1 MSEQGFDW
9 SGGDQDGAAWQ
20 QAVTEWW
27 SPSSEPIV
35 LRPTFTGYPF
45 TLGVASGS
53 PGPTSVVLWTRLA
66 PDPLHGGGM
75 DEVTVPVRWEV
86 ADDEAFRRVARR
98 GTATALPGR
107 GHAVHVE
114 VTGLRANRWYW
125 YRFLVG
131 DDESPHG
138 RTRTAPAA
146 TAAVRRLRFGFGS
159 CQQYEQGYYAA
170 HRHLADEDLDVM
182 IFLGDYIYESSWGR
196 DFVRR
201 HSAGEPRTLDEYR
214 DRHAQYKTDPDLQT
228 VHRNVPWL
236 VTWDDHEVDNDYA
249 DNRSEDLDPQFLT
262 RRAAGYQAFFEHMPL
277 RAVARPKGPDMAL
290 YAHYDWGRLARIH
303 LLDARQYRS
312 WQVCPR
318 PGRGGANI
326 VDSSCD
332 ELFDPDRTM
341 LGRQQESWLEAG
353 LVETKDR
360 WNIIG
365 SSVLM
370 ARADP
375 KKGNVSQYWTD
386 AWDGY
391 GPARQRLLQRV
402 ADAAINS
409 CVVISGDAHSAYA
422 ADLKVDFTE
431 GAPIVASE
439 FCATSITSQGRSAA
453 ETQTLLDENAHL
465 HYADSSKRGYG
476 VIDLTPARATMR
488 FRVLGNEKVRS
499 TGVSTERTFF
509 VRAGQPGVHEAS

>member
-1 MSEQGFDW
+1 MAEQGFDW

-27 SPSSEPIV
+27 SPSSEPLV
-35 LRPTFTGYPF
+35 LRPMFTGYPF
-45 TLGVASGS
+45 TLGVASGAS
-53 PGPTSVVLWTRLA
+53 GATSVVLWTRLA

-86 ADDEAFRRVARR
+86 ADDESFRRVVRR
-98 GTATALPGR
+98 GAATALPGR

-138 RTRTAPAA
+138 RTRTAPAEG
-146 TAAVRRLRFGFGS
+146 AAVRRLRFGFGS

-170 HRHLADEDLDVM
+170 HRHLADEGLDLM

-214 DRHAQYKTDPDLQT
+214 NRHAQYKTDPDLQT
-228 VHRNVPWL
+228 LHRSVPWL

-277 RAVARPKGPDMAL
+277 RELARPKGPDMAL
-290 YAHYDWGRLARIH
+290 YARYDWGRLARIH
-303 LLDARQYRS
+303 VLDARQYRS

-326 VDSSCD
+326 VDSTCD
-332 ELFDPDRTM
+332 ALFDPDRTM

-375 KKGNVSQYWTD
+375 KKGNASQYWTD

-391 GPARQRLLQRV
+391 GPARRRLLQHV
-402 ADAAINS
+402 SDQDVTS
-409 CVVISGDAHSAYA
+409 CVVISGDAHSGYA

-431 GAPIVASE
+431 AAPIVASE

-476 VIDLTPARATMR
+476 VVDLTPARATMR
-488 FRVLGNEKVRS
+488 FRVLGNEKVRT

-509 VRAGQPGVHEAS
+509 VRAGQPGVHPA

>member
-9 SGGDQDGAAWQ
+9 AGGHDAEQ
-20 QAVTEWW
+20 QAATQWW

-35 LRPTFTGYPF
+35 VHPTFTGYPF
-45 TLGVASGS
+45 TLGVTSGS
-53 PGPTSVVLWTRLA
+53 CLPTSVVLWTRLA

-75 DEVTVPVRWEV
+75 DEVNVPVHWEV

-114 VTGLRANRWYW
+114 VTGLRPNCWYW

-131 DDESPHG
+131 DEESPHG
-138 RTRTAPAA
+138 RTRTAPAEG
-146 TAAVRRLRFGFGS
+146 AAVRRLRFGFGS
-159 CQQYEQGYYAA
+159 CQQYEQGYYGA

-201 HSAGEPRTLDEYR
+201 HSAGEPRSLEEYR
-214 DRHAQYKTDPDLQT
+214 NRHAQYKTDPDLQT
-228 VHRNVPWL
+228 LHRSVPWL

-249 DNRSEDLDPQFLT
+249 DNRSEDLDPQFLA
-262 RRAAGYQAFFEHMPL
+262 RRAAAYQAFFEHMPL
-277 RAVARPKGPDMAL
+277 RELARPKGPDMAL
-290 YAHYDWGRLARIH
+290 YARYDWGRLARIH

-318 PGRGGANI
+318 AGRGGSNI
-326 VDSSCD
+326 VDASCP

-341 LGRQQESWLEAG
+341 LGRQQETWLSDG
-353 LVETKDR
+353 LTAAKDR
-360 WNIIG
+360 WNILG
-365 SSVLM
+365 SSILM

-375 KKGNVSQYWTD
+375 KKGNASQYWTD

-391 GPARQRLLQRV
+391 GPARQRLLQHLV
-402 ADAAINS
+402 GDDLTS

-422 ADLKVDFTE
+422 ADLKIDFTAAD
-431 GAPIVASE
+431 APIVASE

-465 HYADSSKRGYG
+465 RYADSSKRGYG
-476 VIDLTPARATMR
+476 VIDLSPARATMR

-509 VRAGQPGVHEAS
+509 VRAGQPGVHPA

>member
-9 SGGDQDGAAWQ
+9 SGGDQAEQ

-27 SPSSEPIV
+27 SPSSDPIV
-35 LRPTFTGYPF
+35 VHPVFTGYPF
-45 TLGVASGS
+45 TLGVTSGS
-53 PGPTSVVLWTRLA
+53 CRPDSVVLWTRLA

-75 DEVTVPVRWEV
+75 DEVSVPVRWEV

-114 VTGLRANRWYW
+114 VTGLRSNRWYW
-125 YRFLVG
+125 YRFLAG
-131 DDESPHG
+131 DEESPHG
-138 RTRTAPAA
+138 RTRTAPAEG
-146 TAAVRRLRFGFGS
+146 AAVRRLRFGFGS

-182 IFLGDYIYESSWGR
+182 LFLGDYVYESSWGR

-201 HSAGEPRTLDEYR
+201 HSAGEPRSLEEYR
-214 DRHAQYKTDPDLQT
+214 NRHAQYKSDPDLQT
-228 VHRNVPWL
+228 LHRTVPWL

-262 RRAAGYQAFFEHMPL
+262 RRAAAYQAFFEHMPL
-277 RAVARPKGPDMAL
+277 RELARPKGPDMAL
-290 YAHYDWGRLARIH
+290 YARYDWGRLARIH

-318 PGRGGANI
+318 AGRGGANI
-326 VDSSCD
+326 VDASCS

-341 LGRQQESWLEAG
+341 LGRQQESWLSEG
-353 LVETKDR
+353 LTAAKDR
-360 WNIIG
+360 WNIVG
-365 SSVLM
+365 SSILM

-375 KKGNVSQYWTD
+375 KKGKASQYWTD

-391 GPARQRLLQRV
+391 GPARRRLLQHLV
-402 ADAAINS
+402 DDDITS
-409 CVVISGDAHSAYA
+409 CVVISGDAHSGYA
-422 ADLKVDFTE
+422 ADLRVDFT
-431 GAPIVASE
+431 AADTPIVASE

-476 VIDLTPARATMR
+476 VLDLTPARATMR
-488 FRVLGNEKVRS
+488 FRVLGNEKVRT

-509 VRAGQPGVHEAS
+509 VRAGQPGVHPA